1 MSKKSLFLIAAGTA
15 ALTLAS
21 GNAATV
27 ALNANPG
34 LWQVTTQSQMNG
46 QMPIDQSELNS
57 LPPAQRA
64 KFQAAMQAVMARAA
78 APHVFKECLTQE
90 KLAKGFVVDTH
101 DTGCVRTIVTSSAN
115 ALEVREHCAGA
126 DGTRNGDFKFA
137 VVNGT
142 SSTGSVSMQMSKGGK
157 TMTIN
162 GTMQGQWLGASCQGI
177 KDIQMVN
184 APALHVS
191 H

>member
-1 MSKKSLFLIAAGTA
+1 MSKKTLLLVAAGTA

-34 LWQVTTQSQMNG
+34 LWQVTTRSQMSG
-46 QMPIDQSELNS
+46 QMPMDESALKNLS
-57 LPPAQRA
+57 SAQRA
-64 KFQAAMQAVMARAA
+64 KFEAAMQGVMARAA

-90 KLAKGFVVDTH
+90 KLAKGFEVEKQE
-101 DTGCVRTIVTSSAN
+101 TGCVRTIVSSSEN
-115 ALEVREHCAGA
+115 ALEVREHCTGA
-126 DGTRNGDFKFA
+126 DGIRNGDFKFV

-177 KDIQMVN
+177 KDIQM
-184 APALHVS
+184 AKPAALPAIH
-191 H
+191 

>member
-1 MSKKSLFLIAAGTA
+1 MSKKTLLLVAAGTA

-34 LWQVTTQSQMNG
+34 LWQVTTRSQMSG
-46 QMPIDQSELNS
+46 QMPMDESALKNLS
-57 LPPAQRA
+57 SAQRA
-64 KFQAAMQAVMARAA
+64 KFEAAMQGVMARAA

-90 KLAKGFVVDTH
+90 KLAKGFEVEKQE
-101 DTGCVRTIVTSSAN
+101 TGCVRTIVSSSAN
-115 ALEVREHCAGA
+115 ALEVREHCTGA
-126 DGTRNGDFKFA
+126 DGIRNGDFKFV

-177 KDIQMVN
+177 KDIQMVK
-184 APALHVS
+184 PAALPAIH
-191 H
+191 